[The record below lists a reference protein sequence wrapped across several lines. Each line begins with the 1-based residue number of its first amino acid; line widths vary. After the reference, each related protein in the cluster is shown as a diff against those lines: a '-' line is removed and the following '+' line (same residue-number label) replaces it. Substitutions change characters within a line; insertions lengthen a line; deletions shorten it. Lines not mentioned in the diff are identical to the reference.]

1 MFQPMIFIHNLFQ
14 NETRVLYKEDKFEIV
29 SPLVKNCNKFLINRY
44 QFLYT
49 VKSVQYDTP
58 RDQGNVSDFTGCQ
71 NTQVLF

>member
-1 MFQPMIFIHNLFQ
+1 MKQGSYIKKISKHGSI
-14 NETRVLYKEDKFEIV
+14 EIV
-29 SPLVKNCNKFLINRY
+29 SPFVKNCNKFLINRY

-71 NTQVLF
+71 NTPVLF